1 MSYQTKVG
9 LKHLAGKINL
19 NTQQLLALKMFL
31 QSKLKENSTSSILE
45 HMGEKVIKLK
55 KDNP

>member
-19 NTQQLLALKMFL
+19 NTQQLLALKNVFA
-31 QSKLKENSTSSILE
+31 E
-45 HMGEKVIKLK
+45 
-55 KDNP
+55 